1 MWTDDPAQLA
11 RRLNELRQEHRDLDL
26 VIEQLSALPNA
37 DQLALKR
44 LKKRKLNLKDMIA
57 WIENR
62 LLPDQPA

>member
-1 MWTDDPAQLA
+1 MWTDDPAQLT
-11 RRLNELRQEHRDLDL
+11 RRLAELRQEHRDLDQ
-26 VIEQLSALPNA
+26 VIDQLAALPNA

-44 LKKRKLNLKDMIA
+44 LKKRKLNLKDMVA

>member
-1 MWTDDPAQLA
+1 MWTDDPAQLN
-11 RRLNELRQEHRDLDL
+11 RRLAELRQEHRDLDQA
-26 VIEQLSALPNA
+26 INQLAALPNA